1 VDKRITTRFLGYE
14 RADTALGTVLFA
26 IGALGVLLACAFAFT
41 AAQRHGVFADAGA
54 VAAGLRARSGGAAGA
69 LFAVVLGA
77 GSVLGASAVTLA
89 TSYAV
94 GDYFGL
100 RHSLHRP
107 WREAKTFHRSY
118 AVSVLAAAAVAEIP
132 RAPLGLLTIAVQALA
147 GVLLPSAT
155 VFLLLLCNDREVL
168 GPLVNGRWL
177 NAAAATV
184 TSALLGL
191 SALLTATTIVPHL
204 PLAPAVTG
212 LAAAVAAVAVCAT
225 VTAVRSPNA
234 RATPGT
240 ADRLTWTMP
249 PIESLRPPPRS
260 AWRTLGLVVLRC
272 YLVGAVIVLAVRALQ
287 IALGTG

>member
-1 VDKRITTRFLGYE
+1 MTT
-14 RADTALGTVLFA
+14 TAG
-26 IGALGVLLACAFAFT
+26 
-41 AAQRHGVFADAGA
+41 RHGVFADAGA

-107 WREAKTFHRSY
+107 WREA
-118 AVSVLAAAAVAEIP
+118 
-132 RAPLGLLTIAVQALA
+132 
-147 GVLLPSAT
+147 
-155 VFLLLLCNDREVL
+155 
-168 GPLVNGRWL
+168 
-177 NAAAATV
+177 
-184 TSALLGL
+184 
-191 SALLTATTIVPHL
+191 
-204 PLAPAVTG
+204 
-212 LAAAVAAVAVCAT
+212 
-225 VTAVRSPNA
+225 
-234 RATPGT
+234 RATSGT

-249 PIESLRPPPRS
+249 PIESLGPPPRS

-272 YLVGAVIVLAVRALQ
+272 YLVLAVIVLAVRALQ